1 MIGYRFIIC
10 SALLVIGLLENQATG
25 QVELF
30 STRQVN
36 DMGREV
42 SYFGSLPQKGRLV
55 LDANNGFFDKGA
67 FKATG
72 KRISPES
79 ERLLISSHF
88 DGLQA
93 VSGNQA
99 GEARWYLWKSN
110 PAAAELKIF
119 LDVPQ
124 AGKGG
129 LWKVCVGDDEFEFAA
144 SMSDGRKAQEF
155 SFPLELGST
164 GMREISIRS
173 LNSKRRSVTEFKK
186 IEAIGPGI
194 EGARLIRARWRPA
207 AVHARYESS
216 ECKDSNLWVFETQC
230 VRPSS
235 SYSPITTAFGYFGAS
250 FNSEGLA
257 AGNVNFSMWAASRK
271 AEKMPEVSSMPHLLA
286 TANPAAEFSGFGH
299 EGSGVKIRN
308 WDPYQRHPK
317 SVIQALRVE
326 TANGVDTFY
335 GYLYDQVK
343 NRWMLFA
350 AGRRPSKNK
359 NGPLSL
365 RAGSFCE
372 VPGPPNVERTGDV
385 VREVKRRG
393 WFYGPDK
400 KWHVADTL
408 HLGDD
413 PADTNRF
420 VRVLDGGWLSMGTG
434 GVEMSTGPQVV
445 RFRDQPPQLPIYL
458 EPSCANQL
466 FELPVEIGKPNVF
479 SIQSDSAVVAY
490 TGIQAGAK
498 TRATLYYGTSDC
510 LTFVKRKLHNTE
522 KKGASSE
529 QFGDDRTWQ
538 FQTEPVKVE
547 DSSAEFSLDD
557 LRPGTTY
564 FFRVLVEGS
573 NGKSWAFETGEF
585 KTLRN

>member
-10 SALLVIGLLENQATG
+10 SALLVIGLLENQLAG

-30 STRQVN
+30 PTRQVS
-36 DMGREV
+36 DLGREV

-72 KRISPES
+72 KRVSPES

-93 VSGNQA
+93 VGGSHA
-99 GEARWYLWKSN
+99 GVARWYLWKSN

-124 AGKGG
+124 AGEGG
-129 LWKVCVGDDEFEFAA
+129 LWKVCVGATEFEFSA
-144 SMSDGRKAQEF
+144 SKSDGRKAQEI
-155 SFPLELGST
+155 SFPLEIGSM
-164 GMREISIRS
+164 GLREISIRD
-173 LNSKRRSVTEFKK
+173 LNSKRRSVTEFRK
-186 IEAIGPGI
+186 IEVTGPGI

-216 ECKDSNLWVFETQC
+216 ECEDSKLWVFETQC

-271 AEKMPEVSSMPHLLA
+271 AAKLPDVSLMPHLLA
-286 TANPAAEFSGFGH
+286 TANPDAEFSGFGH

-308 WDPYQRHPK
+308 WDPYQQNPK

-335 GYLYDQVK
+335 GYLYDEVK

-359 NGPLSL
+359 NGSLSL

-393 WFYGPDK
+393 WFYGPDE

-408 HLGDD
+408 RLGDD

-434 GVEMSTGPQVV
+434 GVEISTGPQVV
-445 RFRDQPPQLPIYL
+445 RLRDQSPQLPIYL
-458 EPSCANQL
+458 EPSCASQL

-490 TGIQAGAK
+490 SGLQAGAK
-498 TRATLYYGTSDC
+498 TRATLYYGTADC
-510 LTFVKRKLHNTE
+510 LTFVKRKLHTTE
-522 KKGASSE
+522 RKGASSE
-529 QFGDDRTWQ
+529 QFGDGRTWQ
-538 FQTEPVKVE
+538 FQTESVKVE
-547 DSSAEFSLDD
+547 DSSAEFSLVD

-573 NGKSWAFETGEF
+573 DGKSWAFETGEF
-585 KTLRN
+585 KTLSN